1 MSFRSQ
7 SLCQSIRHHVLR
19 WTVFQS
25 CRSIFNA
32 IPDEVI
38 LDVDMFC
45 TSVPVFR
52 VVRQRDG
59 TLVVAIDEILIA
71 DIVADFSKEAEEPDL
86 LLEGMEDGHVL
97 GFRAGE
103 GD

>member
-1 MSFRSQ
+1 MSFRTQ

-19 WTVFQS
+19 WTVFQP

-32 IPDEVI
+32 IPDEVV

-45 TSVPVFR
+45 TSVVFR
-52 VVRQRDG
+52 VVRQPDG
-59 TLVVAIDEILIA
+59 TLVVTIDDILIA
-71 DIVADFSKEAEEPDL
+71 DIVADFSEEAVEPDL
-86 LLEGMEDGHVL
+86 LLDGVEYGHIL
-97 GFRAGE
+97 RFHTGE

>member
-7 SLCQSIRHHVLR
+7 SLCQSIRHHVLS
-19 WTVFQS
+19 WTVFQP

-32 IPDEVI
+32 IPDKVV
-38 LDVDMFC
+38 LDVDMLC
-45 TSVPVFR
+45 TSVVFR
-52 VVRQRDG
+52 VVRQCDC

-71 DIVADFSKEAEEPDL
+71 DIVADFSEEAEEPDL

-97 GFRAGE
+97 GFHAGE